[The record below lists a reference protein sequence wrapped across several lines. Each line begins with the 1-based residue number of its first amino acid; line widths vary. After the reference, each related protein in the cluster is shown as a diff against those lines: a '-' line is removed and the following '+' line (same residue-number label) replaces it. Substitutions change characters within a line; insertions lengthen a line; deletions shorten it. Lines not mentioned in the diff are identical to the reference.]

1 MASSK
6 CFGHEM
12 LLWTS
17 TEKLALSRCY
27 SLAPIRL
34 LCALAKGQNIAFL
47 KHNCEYRCLI
57 LPDVREIIGFQ
68 KKQSKL

>member
-12 LLWTS
+12 LPWTS
-17 TEKLALSRCY
+17 TEELALSRCY
-27 SLAPIRL
+27 SSAPFRVL
-34 LCALAKGQNIAFL
+34 WVLAKGQNIAFL

-57 LPDVREIIGFQ
+57 LPDIREIIGFQ